1 MITGTSQADAAV
13 LVVAADDGIA
23 AQTKEHLWLSKVMG
37 IEQMII
43 SVNKMDITKPAYSED
58 RFNEVV
64 KEVKSMLAMVG
75 FSDDQVNILPASGWK
90 ADNIKETGDNLSWW
104 KGDTLL
110 GALDKLNP
118 PSGSADASVRIP
130 IQDVYLSLIHI

>member
-1 MITGTSQADAAV
+1 
-13 LVVAADDGIA
+13 
-23 AQTKEHLWLSKVMG
+23 
-37 IEQMII
+37 
-43 SVNKMDITKPAYSED
+43 
-58 RFNEVV
+58 
-64 KEVKSMLAMVG
+64 MLAMVG
-75 FSDDQVNILPASGWK
+75 FSDDQVSILPASGWK

-130 IQDVYLSLIHI
+130 IQDVYKISGIGAVPVGRVETGTIKAGTKLIFN